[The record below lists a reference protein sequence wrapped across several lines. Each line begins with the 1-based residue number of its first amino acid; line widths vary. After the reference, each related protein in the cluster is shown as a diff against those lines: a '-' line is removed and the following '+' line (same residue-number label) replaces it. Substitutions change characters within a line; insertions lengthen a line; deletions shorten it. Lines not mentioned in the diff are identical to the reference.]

1 MQVLSKTKDKGGDTA
16 ANNAR
21 HIQANQTIPFDKNFT
36 DDLPILIWQCDAT
49 LHIKYLNPLWEKIT
63 GRTIAELCQ
72 MKFSEIISPENVKAI
87 QAVLTPEGTAHQ
99 AHVVVDVA
107 HTGGSAT
114 TVNLLCSHVH
124 KSEDNSIVYGGIAS
138 LLERKESRTIG
149 SDSETTGREFDNEPG
164 AVIEINTAG
173 RIVYVNPAW
182 TLVTGYTEEQ
192 SLGTR
197 FCDRIHPDDLDEY
210 AAAMFD
216 LLGKRKSFYRKEMRF
231 SAASGNFCWLEGYAQ
246 PIQNDDEVV
255 VGIRTYFTDITK
267 RIAAEDAL
275 RASEVKYRALS
286 DATLEAVFISENG
299 KFLEQNLT
307 AIRMFGY
314 SDEEAVDKSGDLL
327 VIPADRERVIKNI
340 LSDYREPYEVTA
352 LRKDGTTFPCEI
364 QGKTFTY
371 LGRQVRISALRDI
384 TRQKQT
390 QAALQESETKYR
402 AIFENIQDIYYRAD
416 VEGRLIEISPSLAR
430 YTGYS
435 REEVIGKSIVDMY
448 IDSEERT
455 GLLQRL
461 SEKGELIDYTVRLR
475 RKNGDTIFTSVNVH
489 YLFDSDGQM
498 TGLEGVLR
506 DVTERKYSELKMQR
520 QLSFSKALNQLSA
533 TIIEETEASKLLQRL
548 VAILG
553 QTLQVDRALLYEV
566 SFRKNLAIY
575 QDLWEDPR
583 LGASHPGNQSY
594 ELTPFLHAMEELK
607 RTRRYIISHADAV
620 HPAFAHDESGALLHE
635 KHGYLS
641 FFWFPFD
648 FREDG
653 FYLLIFNQVTS
664 KKEWSG
670 DEIEFIEVAAHLV
683 NIALQKIRLIAE
695 RALAEQEALKHSKA
709 VMQSPLSIIMTDKD
723 GIIEFAN
730 PKFTAITGYS
740 LDDVVGRRPSILKSG
755 LTPARVYQELW
766 ETITAGNEWKGEFR
780 NKKKDG
786 ELFWESVIIA
796 PIRNKAGI
804 TTNYIAIKEDIT
816 DKKLLIREL
825 IAARDKAEAMNRLK
839 SSFLAN
845 MSHELRTPLIGIIG
859 FAEILSGEISDEKLR
874 SMLEVIY
881 NSGIRLS
888 ETLNSILDLSKAEA
902 NKYELKL
909 RKVSLVDASNQTL
922 LLFSSATRKKNLSFE
937 LVVKEADV
945 YATVDERLFV
955 QIISNILN
963 NAIKFTGHGG
973 ITVTI
978 GREVIDDC
986 PYAYFKVA
994 DTGIGIP
1001 QEKIPLIFEEFRQAS
1016 EGLGRSYEGVG
1027 LGLTIAK
1034 KDTELMQGKI
1044 KVESTPGEGAAFTV
1058 YLPEENTTGP
1068 VAVAAFGS
1076 DYAAE
1081 NPEHDVFEWELPR
1094 VLCLDDD
1101 ETTLDLIKFYT
1112 YNRCQLDTAMKGPE
1126 ALQLAKK
1133 TTYDLFLIDINLG
1146 RGMNGLQVV
1155 KELREM
1161 PMYKNTPIVAVT
1173 AYSMVGDREEFL
1185 SGGCTHYL
1193 SKPFL
1198 KEDFLGLLN
1207 IIIPNRE

>member
-1 MQVLSKTKDKGGDTA
+1 MQVLSKTNDTDGAAA

-21 HIQANQTIPFDKNFT
+21 QIQTNQTILFDNHFT
-36 DDLPILIWQCDAT
+36 DALPVLIWQCDEAFH
-49 LHIKYLNPLWEKIT
+49 LKYVNPPWEKIT
-63 GRTIAELCQ
+63 GRPVAELCQ
-72 MKFSEIISPENVKAI
+72 MKLSDLLSPGNVKAM
-87 QAVLTPEGTAHQ
+87 QAVLTPEIAVHQ
-99 AHVVVDVA
+99 AQVVVDVA
-107 HTGGSAT
+107 NTDGVFT
-114 TVNLLCSHVH
+114 TVSLLCSYVH
-124 KSEDNSIVYGGIAS
+124 KEEDNSVVYGGIAS
-138 LLERKESRTIG
+138 LVERTDAKTNAI
-149 SDSETTGREFDNEPG
+149 DSENTAREFDHEPG

-173 RIVYVNPAW
+173 KIVYVNPAW
-182 TLVTGYTEEQ
+182 TLVVGITKEQ

-197 FCDRIHPDDLDEY
+197 FCDNIHPDDVEEY

-216 LLGKRKSFYRKEMRF
+216 LLAKRKSFYRKEIRF
-231 SAASGNFCWLEGYAQ
+231 STLSGTYCWLEGYAQ
-246 PIQNDDEVV
+246 PILNDDEIV

-267 RIAAEDAL
+267 RIDAEDAL

-286 DATLEAVFISENG
+286 DATLEAIFISERG
-299 KFLEQNLT
+299 KFLEQNQT

-314 SDEEAVDKSGDLL
+314 SDEEAADKSGDVL
-327 VIPADRERVIKNI
+327 VVPQDRERVIQNI

-352 LRKDGTTFPCEI
+352 LRKDGSTFPCEI
-364 QGKTFTY
+364 QGKTFMYKGKT
-371 LGRQVRISALRDI
+371 VRITAMRDI

-390 QAALQESETKYR
+390 QAALQESEAKYR
-402 AIFENIQDIYYRAD
+402 AIFENIQDIYYRSD
-416 VEGRLIEISPSLAR
+416 VNGHLIEISPSLSR
-430 YTGYS
+430 YSGYT
-435 REEVIGKSIVDMY
+435 REEVLGKRITDLY
-448 IDSEERT
+448 IDPDERNT
-455 GLLQRL
+455 LLYTL
-461 SEKGELIDYTVRLR
+461 SQKGELIDFTVRLR

-489 YLFDSDGQM
+489 YLHDASGNII
-498 TGLEGVLR
+498 GLEGVLR
-506 DVTERKYSELKMQR
+506 DVTERKFSELKIQR
-520 QLSFSKALNQLSA
+520 QLSFSTALNQLSA
-533 TIIEETEASKLLQRL
+533 TIIEETEAGKLLQRL

-566 SFRKNLAIY
+566 SFQKNLAIY

-583 LGASHPGNQSY
+583 LGVSQPGNKSY
-594 ELTPFLHAMEELK
+594 ELTPFLRAMEELK
-607 RTRRYIISHADAV
+607 RTKHYIISHADAV
-620 HPAFAHDESGALLHE
+620 HPVFAADEAGAILH
-635 KHGYLS
+635 KIHGYLS

-653 FYLLIFNQVTS
+653 FYLLIFNQVTA

-670 DEIEFIEVAAHLV
+670 DEIEFIEAAAHLV
-683 NIALQKIRLIAE
+683 NIALQKIRLIAD

-730 PKFTAITGYS
+730 PKFTAITGYTFA
-740 LDDVVGRRPSILKSG
+740 DVVGKRPNILKSG

-796 PIRNKAGI
+796 PIRNKAGV

-874 SMLEVIY
+874 SMAEVIY

-909 RKVSLVDASNQTL
+909 RKVNLVDASHHTL
-922 LLFSSATRKKNLSFE
+922 ILFSSATKKKNLSFE

-955 QIISNILN
+955 QTISNILN
-963 NAIKFTGHGG
+963 NAIKFTGQGG

-1001 QEKIPLIFEEFRQAS
+1001 REKMPLIFEEFRQAS

-1058 YLPEENTTGP
+1058 YLPEENTTGT
-1068 VAVAAFGS
+1068 VAVDAFGP
-1076 DYAAE
+1076 DDAIE
-1081 NPEHDVFEWELPR
+1081 NPEHDVYEWELPR

-1112 YNRCQLDTAMKGPE
+1112 YNRCELDTAMKGPE
-1126 ALQLAKK
+1126 ALQLAKR

-1161 PMYKNTPIVAVT
+1161 PIYKNTPIVAVT

-1185 SGGCTHYL
+1185 NGGCTHYL

-1207 IIIPNRE
+1207 TIIPNRE